1 MVEKVTKKPKD
12 TVTVNRPVGASLDV
26 RSLPRCVT
34 TVTIHLDVDQIAQ
47 PSWQTDTLI
56 TALRQLGIH
65 EKAQGEVLLRAR
77 QILDAESESI
87 KQCSHPVLKI
97 SYEPSYDEL
106 EIALYDEY
114 KVEPIRSYR
123 SETISVSVDPIVAD
137 DLLEDGRSLSL
148 PSTVDRVVTTSA
160 ANGKTS
166 ITTHT
171 EQTVDS
177 QIVSKDADSFTALAD
192 AFASAASVPSDDVKR
207 FLIDEW
213 QKQMATSSSHLVV
226 FGKEVDGKFVLTVN
240 GEVFDFGIPDKDNGK
255 AKVAKAIF
263 GQPDGVPIEA
273 FDYEKIGVWQYG
285 EDGWDDLV
293 FDEGEPARTNEQV
306 YQAIYNINRDCSNRF
321 NSEKRLIDKAGK
333 GIFKINQEF
342 P

>member
-12 TVTVNRPVGASLDV
+12 TVTVDHPVGASLDV

-34 TVTIHLDVDQIAQ
+34 TVTISLNVNQIAQ

-56 TALRQLGIH
+56 MALRRLGIH

-87 KQCSHPVLKI
+87 KQCSHPVLRI

-123 SETISVSVDPIVAD
+123 SETVSVSVDPIVAD
-137 DLLEDGRSLSL
+137 NLLEDGRSLSL

-160 ANGKTS
+160 SNGKTS

-171 EQTVDS
+171 EQTVDGC
-177 QIVSKDADSFTALAD
+177 IVSKDAEAFAALTD

-213 QKQMATSSSHLVV
+213 QKQMATSSSHLDVS
-226 FGKEVDGKFVLTVN
+226 GKEVDGKFVLTVN
-240 GEVFDFGIPDKDNGK
+240 NEVFDFGKPDKDNGK

-263 GQPDGVPIEA
+263 GQPSGVPTEA

-285 EDGWDDLV
+285 EDGWEDLTFDD
-293 FDEGEPARTNEQV
+293 GEPARTNGQV
-306 YQAIYNINRDCSNRF
+306 YQAIRNINRDCSNRF
-321 NSEKRLIDKAGK
+321 NSDKRLIENLG
-333 GIFKINQEF
+333 GGVYKINQEF